1 MRALLTGIAL
11 ATILFAPAW
20 AADETAA
27 MGAAANGFYGV
38 YKALHLSGVPGDAD
52 RAKFA
57 PFLSPR
63 LEELLRQAA
72 AAEAG
77 FYRANKDVPPMV
89 EGDLFSSLF
98 EGATDFTLGTCSAD
112 GAGGKCTVTLS
123 YSGGSNKQTWT
134 DTAYLV
140 KTPSGWRVDD
150 IGYGGG
156 WDFGNKGRLSQT
168 LQQLVQ

>member
-1 MRALLTGIAL
+1 MRLGLVSFAL
-11 ATILFAPAW
+11 AAVLTTRAA

-27 MGAAANGFYGV
+27 MRDAANGFYGV
-38 YKALHLSGVPGDAD
+38 YKALHVMGVPGDAD
-52 RAKFA
+52 RARFA

-63 LEELLRQAA
+63 LEALLERAA
-72 AAEAG
+72 AAEAS
-77 FYRANKDVPPMV
+77 FYKANKDAPPMV

-98 EGATDFTLGTCSAD
+98 EGATDFKVDTCSAD
-112 GAGGKCTVTLS
+112 GKCVVGLLYTEGGD
-123 YSGGSNKQTWT
+123 KQSWI

-140 KTPSGWRVDD
+140 KTPAGWRVDD

-168 LQQLVQ
+168 LQQLLR

>member
-1 MRALLTGIAL
+1 MRSLSAGIIL
-11 ATILFAPAW
+11 AMILVTPA

-27 MGAAANGFYGV
+27 MRASATGFYGV
-38 YKALHLSGVPGDAD
+38 YKALHVSGVPGDDD
-52 RAKFA
+52 RGKFA

-63 LEELLRQAA
+63 LEALLKQAA

-98 EGATDFTLGTCSAD
+98 EGATDFTIGDCTPD
-112 GAGGKCTVTLS
+112 GAGGKCVVKLS
-123 YSGGSNKQTWT
+123 YSDAANKQAWT

-140 KTPSGWRVDD
+140 RTPSGWRVDD

-168 LQQLVQ
+168 LQQLGQ